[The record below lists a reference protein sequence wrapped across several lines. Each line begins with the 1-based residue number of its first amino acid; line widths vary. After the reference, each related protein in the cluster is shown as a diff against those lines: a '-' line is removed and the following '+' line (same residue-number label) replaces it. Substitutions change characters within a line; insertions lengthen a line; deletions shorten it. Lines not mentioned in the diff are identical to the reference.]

1 MNAGDE
7 LCSIAV
13 GRVVFQ
19 QQFAGFLVQGRLWI
33 RVNEEALDGNQN
45 MTDAVS

>member
-1 MNAGDE
+1 MNAGDK
-7 LCSIAV
+7 LRSIAV

-19 QQFAGFLVQGRLWI
+19 QQFAGFLVQGGFWI